1 MLCLQLSTAQSQE
14 SFEYST
20 KQRDKIQIMK
30 VDRKKLF
37 VRGYVANIRNRT
49 KPVTTSKKFMKVVGS
64 WKG

>member
-37 VRGYVANIRNRT
+37 FRGYVANNRNQT
-49 KPVTTSKKFMKVVGS
+49 KPVTTSKKIHESG
-64 WKG
+64 